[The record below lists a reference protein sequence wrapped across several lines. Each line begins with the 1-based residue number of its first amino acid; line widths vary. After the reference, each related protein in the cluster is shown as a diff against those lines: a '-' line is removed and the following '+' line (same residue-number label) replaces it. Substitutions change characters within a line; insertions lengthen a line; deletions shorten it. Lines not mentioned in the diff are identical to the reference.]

1 MTVAACRR
9 ADGIVDRCSEGTAAR
24 QSPPDASPEC
34 TAAKRKSR
42 RDTMGGLR
50 SILSS
55 FFFLAVLTQPSVAQR
70 FPAKPITMVVPYA
83 PGGNVDVTARVLQA
97 AIGDALGQPVV
108 IEIRPGGAGLIA
120 GDYVARADPDG
131 HTLLVGSNGPVILGP
146 LTMAKPAYQWEQAF
160 APVSSLAVATNL
172 LLVRPS
178 LPVKSVKELVDYA
191 KNNPNKL
198 TLATSS
204 VASIN
209 HFLGEL
215 FKLKA
220 GITWTEVHY
229 RGNALA
235 INDLIAGHVDV
246 GFQQLVDA
254 AQHLQSGKLRA
265 LAVPGKARAATLPD
279 VPTMADAGYPEVDG
293 VTFNGIFAPKATPR
307 PVVERLSGLI
317 RSALAKQSAIDQLAA
332 LGSQARGSTPEEFT
346 GFLQGE
352 TRRWGELVRAAN
364 IKSREYPGRVETIVA
379 VA

>member
-1 MTVAACRR
+1 MRSLRVVVSTVFLSVLIQPAA
-9 ADGIVDRCSEGTAAR
+9 A
-24 QSPPDASPEC
+24 
-34 TAAKRKSR
+34 
-42 RDTMGGLR
+42 
-50 SILSS
+50 
-55 FFFLAVLTQPSVAQR
+55 QP
-70 FPAKPITMVVPYA
+70 FPSKPITMVVPYA

-108 IEIRPGGAGLIA
+108 IENRPGGAGLIA

-131 HTLLVGSNGPVILGP
+131 HTLFVGSNGPIILGP

-160 APVSSLAVATNL
+160 APVSSLAIATNM

-191 KNNPNKL
+191 KQNPNKL

-204 VASIN
+204 IASIN

-254 AQHLQSGKLRA
+254 AQHLRSGKLRA
-265 LAVPGKARAATLPD
+265 LAVPGKVRAAAVPD
-279 VPTMADAGYPEVDG
+279 VPTMAEAGYPEVDG

-307 PVVERLSGLI
+307 PVIDRLSGVV
-317 RSALAKQSAIDQLAA
+317 RAALQKQNAIDQLAA
-332 LGSQARGSTPEEFT
+332 LGSQARGSTPEDFT
-346 GFLQGE
+346 RFLQDE
-352 TRRWGELVRAAN
+352 TSKWGELVRAAN
-364 IKSREYPGRVETIVA
+364 IKSPE
-379 VA
+379 

>member
-1 MTVAACRR
+1 MRSLRVVLSTVFLSVLIQPAA
-9 ADGIVDRCSEGTAAR
+9 A
-24 QSPPDASPEC
+24 
-34 TAAKRKSR
+34 
-42 RDTMGGLR
+42 
-50 SILSS
+50 
-55 FFFLAVLTQPSVAQR
+55 QP
-70 FPAKPITMVVPYA
+70 FPSKPITMVVPYA

-108 IEIRPGGAGLIA
+108 IENRPGGAGLIA

-131 HTLLVGSNGPVILGP
+131 HTLFVGSNGPIILGP

-160 APVSSLAVATNL
+160 APVSSLAIATNM

-191 KNNPNKL
+191 KQNPNKL

-204 VASIN
+204 IASIN

-254 AQHLQSGKLRA
+254 AQHLRSGKLRA
-265 LAVPGKARAATLPD
+265 LAVPGKVRAAAVPD
-279 VPTMADAGYPEVDG
+279 VPTMAEAGYPEVDG

-307 PVVERLSGLI
+307 PVIDRLSGVV
-317 RSALAKQSAIDQLAA
+317 RAALQKQNAIDQLAA
-332 LGSQARGSTPEEFT
+332 LGSQARGSTPEDFT
-346 GFLQGE
+346 RFLQDE
-352 TRRWGELVRAAN
+352 TSKCGELVRAAN
-364 IKSREYPGRVETIVA
+364 IKSPE
-379 VA
+379 

>member
-1 MTVAACRR
+1 MQSLRVVVSTVFLSVLIQPAA
-9 ADGIVDRCSEGTAAR
+9 A
-24 QSPPDASPEC
+24 
-34 TAAKRKSR
+34 
-42 RDTMGGLR
+42 
-50 SILSS
+50 
-55 FFFLAVLTQPSVAQR
+55 QP
-70 FPAKPITMVVPYA
+70 FPSKPITMVVPYA

-108 IEIRPGGAGLIA
+108 IENRPGGAGLIA

-131 HTLLVGSNGPVILGP
+131 HTLFVGSNGPIILGP

-160 APVSSLAVATNL
+160 APVSSLAIATNM

-191 KNNPNKL
+191 KKNPNKL

-204 VASIN
+204 IASIN

-254 AQHLQSGKLRA
+254 AQHLRSGKLRA
-265 LAVPGKARAATLPD
+265 LALPGKVRAAAVPD
-279 VPTMADAGYPEVDG
+279 VPTMAEAGYPEVDG

-307 PVVERLSGLI
+307 PVIDRLSGVV
-317 RSALAKQSAIDQLAA
+317 RAALQKQNAIDQLAA
-332 LGSQARGSTPEEFT
+332 LGSQARSSTPEEFT
-346 GFLQGE
+346 RFLQDE
-352 TRRWGELVRAAN
+352 TSKWGELVRAAN
-364 IKSREYPGRVETIVA
+364 IRSPE
-379 VA
+379 

>member
-1 MTVAACRR
+1 MQSLRVVVSTVFLSVLIQPAA
-9 ADGIVDRCSEGTAAR
+9 A
-24 QSPPDASPEC
+24 
-34 TAAKRKSR
+34 
-42 RDTMGGLR
+42 
-50 SILSS
+50 
-55 FFFLAVLTQPSVAQR
+55 QP
-70 FPAKPITMVVPYA
+70 FPSKPITMVVPYA

-108 IEIRPGGAGLIA
+108 IENRPGGAGLIA

-131 HTLLVGSNGPVILGP
+131 HTLFVGSNGPIILGP

-160 APVSSLAVATNL
+160 APVSSLAIATNM

-191 KNNPNKL
+191 KQNPNKL

-204 VASIN
+204 IASIN

-254 AQHLQSGKLRA
+254 AQHLRSGKLRA
-265 LAVPGKARAATLPD
+265 LAVPGKVRAAAVPD
-279 VPTMADAGYPEVDG
+279 VPTMAEAGYPEVDG

-307 PVVERLSGLI
+307 PVINRLSGVV
-317 RSALAKQSAIDQLAA
+317 RAALQKQNAIDQLAA

-346 GFLQGE
+346 RFLQDE
-352 TRRWGELVRAAN
+352 TSKWGELVRAAN
-364 IKSREYPGRVETIVA
+364 IRSPE
-379 VA
+379 